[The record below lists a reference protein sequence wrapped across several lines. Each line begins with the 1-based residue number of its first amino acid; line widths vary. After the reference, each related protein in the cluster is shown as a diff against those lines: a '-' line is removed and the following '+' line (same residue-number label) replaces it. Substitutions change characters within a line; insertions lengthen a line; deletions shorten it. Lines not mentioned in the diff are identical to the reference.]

1 MWTSSKYLHI
11 FSKRILQMNIF
22 KLQCI
27 CVQNCQSISFAEFY
41 PRKQWQW
48 WSCIKKKELNL
59 TNFLFNLCIWWRH
72 KKIYQ
77 HASNILLL
85 PKYANHSLKQTLLI
99 NTSIATTILEERE
112 YIICDITI
120 SLKLLMNTIL
130 IVITISQCLST

>member
-1 MWTSSKYLHI
+1 MYMMKTQK
-11 FSKRILQMNIF
+11 
-22 KLQCI
+22 
-27 CVQNCQSISFAEFY
+27 
-41 PRKQWQW
+41 
-48 WSCIKKKELNL
+48 
-59 TNFLFNLCIWWRH
+59 T
-72 KKIYQ
+72 YQ
-77 HASNILLL
+77 HASNMLLL